1 MFVARMKLLSDASLE
16 LMPCHKTLDWTGKPA
31 QVQTLYPEAVFLV
44 ICNPELYGLRIEGLY
59 LARLSGLI

>member
-44 ICNPELYGLRIEGLY
+44 MWGLSMNEL
-59 LARLSGLI
+59 